1 MGRYSLGYNSTNEIR
16 SPGEFMPLAVITGAS
31 GGIGLELARVFA
43 REGFDLALVA
53 RTGGA
58 LEQIAQEI
66 TAQFGRKVQVVV
78 EDLSATGAPAR
89 VYQATGDAGVL
100 VNNAGFGLNGKFVE
114 LDAAQQLNMI
124 ELNVTA
130 LTALTRLYLP
140 AMVKAKS
147 GRILNVASTAAF
159 QAGPLMTIYYASK
172 AYVLS
177 FTEGIAEEL
186 QGTGVTATA
195 LCPGPVITGFQ
206 ERSGL
211 EGAKLLK
218 SPMVMTAAAV
228 AEYGYTATMNGKVIA
243 IAGAGN
249 RLMAWSTK
257 FAPRAMTRKIARSL
271 QETKS

>member
-1 MGRYSLGYNSTNEIR
+1 
-16 SPGEFMPLAVITGAS
+16 MPLAVVTGAS

-53 RTGGA
+53 RSGDA
-58 LEQIAQEI
+58 LARVADDIKAEYK
-66 TAQFGRKVQVVV
+66 RKVRVVV
-78 EDLSATGAPAR
+78 EDLSAGGAPAR
-89 VYQATGDAGVL
+89 VYAATGDADVL
-100 VNNAGFGLNGKFVE
+100 VNNAGFGLTGKFVE
-114 LDAAQQLNMI
+114 LDADKQLNMI
-124 ELNVTA
+124 ELNITA

-140 AMVKAKS
+140 AMVKRGS

-172 AYVLS
+172 AYVLA

-186 QGTGVTATA
+186 SGTGVTATA
-195 LCPGPVITGFQ
+195 LCPGPVVTGFQ

-218 SPMVMTAAAV
+218 SPLVMTAEAV
-228 AEYGYTATMNGKVIA
+228 AEYGYAAAMSGKVIA
-243 IAGAGN
+243 IAGTGN

-271 QETKS
+271 QETS